1 MRTYVSI
8 FAATVVLVASGCKPS
23 ADIEKER
30 SALLKTD
37 SEWMHSANDASKF
50 ASYYTVDASFYPSG
64 TPVVKGQAAI
74 RDTFK
79 QINSAPGFAL
89 EWHIV
94 QAKVAAAGD
103 LAYTAGTYQ
112 LKVTG
117 GGEKGKYVT
126 VWAKQSNGDWRVTDD
141 IFNSDE
147 PPPPPPPPPA
157 PAPGEHTLLAPSKLT
172 WSPAPLPLPPGA
184 KFAVLSGDPSK
195 AEPFTVRLQM
205 PAGYAVAPHWH
216 PTDEHVTVLAGT
228 FALGMGD
235 TLDKAAATE
244 LPVGG
249 YALLP
254 AKMHHYAFA
263 KTAATVQVHA
273 IGPFVI
279 NYVNPADDPS
289 RAKN

>member
-1 MRTYVSI
+1 MRTFVSI
-8 FAATVVLVASGCKPS
+8 FAAAIVLVGCKPS
-23 ADIEKER
+23 VDIEKER
-30 SALLKTD
+30 GALLATD

-50 ASYYTVDASFYPSG
+50 ASYYTADASFYPSG
-64 TPVVKGQAAI
+64 IPVVKGQAAI

-94 QAKVAAAGD
+94 QSKVAAGGD
-103 LAYTAGTYQ
+103 IAYTAGTYQ
-112 LKVTG
+112 LKATG

-126 VWAKQSNGDWRVTDD
+126 VWAKQADGNWRVTDD

-147 PPPPPPPPPA
+147 PPPPPPL

-195 AEPFTVRLQM
+195 AEPFTVRLEM

-216 PTDEHVTVLAGT
+216 PTDEHVTVLAGK

-273 IGPFVI
+273 TGPFVI

-289 RAKN
+289 RPKN

>member
-1 MRTYVSI
+1 MRTWFLI
-8 FAATVVLVASGCKPS
+8 LPAALVLFASGCKP
-23 ADIEKER
+23 AVDIEKER

-157 PAPGEHTLLAPSKLT
+157 PAPG
-172 WSPAPLPLPPGA
+172 PG
-184 KFAVLSGDPSK
+184 VP
-195 AEPFTVRLQM
+195 
-205 PAGYAVAPHWH
+205 
-216 PTDEHVTVLAGT
+216 
-228 FALGMGD
+228 
-235 TLDKAAATE
+235 AAAAAAGVSVADS
-244 LPVGG
+244 LCAPKPPRPRPGPPSGAVPPPVP
-249 YALLP
+249 ALVP
-254 AKMHHYAFA
+254 ASTWA
-263 KTAATVQVHA
+263 
-273 IGPFVI
+273 
-279 NYVNPADDPS
+279 
-289 RAKN
+289 

>member
-1 MRTYVSI
+1 MRALI
-8 FAATVVLVASGCKPS
+8 VVFGSAVALLLGCTAS
-23 ADIEKER
+23 VDVDKER
-30 SALLKTD
+30 AALLATD
-37 SEWMHSANDASKF
+37 SEWMKSANDAAKF
-50 ASYYTVDASFYPSG
+50 ASYYAADASFYPAGS
-64 TPVVKGQAAI
+64 PVVKGRDAIQAA
-74 RDTFK
+74 FK
-79 QINSAPGFAL
+79 QLSSAPGFAL
-89 EWHIV
+89 SWTV
-94 QAKVAAAGD
+94 GSTQVAAAGD
-103 LAYTAGTYQ
+103 IAYLTGAYDLKLA
-112 LKVTG
+112 G

-126 VWAKQSNGDWRVTDD
+126 VWKKQPDGAWQVTND
-141 IFNSDE
+141 IFNADE
-147 PPPPPPPPPA
+147 PPPPPPPP
-157 PAPGEHTLLAPSKLT
+157 APGQHTLLAPAKLA
-172 WSPAPLPLPPGA
+172 WGPAPPVLPPGA

-195 AEPFTVRLQM
+195 AEPFTVRLEV

-254 AKMHHYAFA
+254 AMMHHYALA

-273 IGPFVI
+273 MGPFVI

-289 RAKN
+289 RPKN